1 MRRKLFVSAGVVVG
15 LSVLSIMAFTKSFDN
30 TESAEIVAET
40 RLPIDISEVAAE
52 MPTSAA
58 TVLNAGPEYEIK
70 SKSMDWDGYESYLLA
85 KLAMAEA
92 EGEDTE
98 GKALVILVA
107 LNRVWNDSFPNSIE
121 DVIYQEGQFSP
132 VSNGRFERVEP
143 DRDCWQALD
152 MVMREQWDESQGALY
167 FESESESTWHRDNL
181 QFLFQHGNHLFYTDK
196 EAGI

>member
-132 VSNGRFERVEP
+132 VSNGRFERIEP